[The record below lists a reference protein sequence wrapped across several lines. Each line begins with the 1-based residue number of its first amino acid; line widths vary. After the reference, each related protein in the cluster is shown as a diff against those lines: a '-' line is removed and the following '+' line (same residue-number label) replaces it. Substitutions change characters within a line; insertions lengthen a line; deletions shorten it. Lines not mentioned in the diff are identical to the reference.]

1 VWLQQHDPR
10 FPGRLVDRDVSDR
23 VYERLVG
30 GDRFDIC
37 PFRRELR
44 FVDGVDITG
53 SL

>member
-30 GDRFDIC
+30 GDRF
-37 PFRRELR
+37 
-44 FVDGVDITG
+44 VDGVDITG